1 MRTDKVLVLLRGV
14 SGAGKS
20 TCAKFLFSLDPI
32 NTWICSADQFFIDK
46 DGNYKFDKDK
56 LYVAHQRCKMDF
68 MQALSFNKQLI
79 IIDNTNTS
87 EDEIS
92 FYIDR
97 AQKYGYTIFS
107 LVVENRNG
115 TSNVHN
121 VPLETIHRQ
130 AAKLRNSIKL
140 I

>member
-1 MRTDKVLVLLRGV
+1 MHTDKVLVLLRGV

-56 LYVAHQRCKMDF
+56 LYVSQQRCKMDF

-87 EDEIS
+87 ENEMS
-92 FYIDR
+92 FYIDN
-97 AQKYGYTIFS
+97 AQKHGYAIFS